1 MVGTRFSNGGTTHT
15 VTAVDP
21 DNASG
26 ISVSF
31 TPDFTTGLNPSTAIT
46 FTGVEATLVSANIH
60 TDAIGPNSVGTK
72 VTNLDSVNSLIAAG
86 REVIYR
92 SSSPTWTS
100 ATPPASLGNDE
111 AFGIDNTGTG
121 DHQAW
126 TKVGGTWATTTF
138 TSSSNPLAEIEA
150 TGTATNVRVQPSTM
164 NANLTIGLKGTGDF
178 HIVDL
183 DDNDSLQS
191 AVPLATL
198 TKATWDGAQFV
209 ASVLSSDPSRV
220 QLIHKR
226 VIAGNNTTVRD
237 LYGEF
242 TSTALIIY
250 ANQDRSTTLL
260 TQNYTG

>member
-121 DHQAW
+121 DQQAW
-126 TKVGGTWATTTF
+126 TKVGGTWSTTTF

-150 TGTATNVRVQPSTM
+150 TGTATNVRLQPSTM
-164 NANLTIGLKGTGDF
+164 NANLTIGLKGTGEFD
-178 HIVDL
+178 IVDL
-183 DDNDSLQS
+183 DTVN
-191 AVPLATL
+191 
-198 TKATWDGAQFV
+198 G
-209 ASVLSSDPSRV
+209 V
-220 QLIHKR
+220 QLSPLEFLGEILDAR
-226 VIAGNNTTVRD
+226 ARTCLLYTSPSPRD
-237 LYGEF
+237 
-242 TSTALIIY
+242 S
-250 ANQDRSTTLL
+250 
-260 TQNYTG
+260 